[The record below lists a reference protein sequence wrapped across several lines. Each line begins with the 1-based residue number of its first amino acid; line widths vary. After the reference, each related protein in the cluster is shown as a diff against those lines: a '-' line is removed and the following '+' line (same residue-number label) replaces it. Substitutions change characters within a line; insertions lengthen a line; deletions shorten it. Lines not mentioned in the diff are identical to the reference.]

1 MELQDIVLLLVSVV
15 VGMLAYFFQRLT
27 GDIKELEDKMNF
39 CQANLPTK
47 YIMKEDYKDD
57 INEIKGSLRDI
68 FGVLRKHDLEGHGG
82 YIDK

>member
-1 MELQDIVLLLVSVV
+1 
-15 VGMLAYFFQRLT
+15 
-27 GDIKELEDKMNF
+27 MNF

-68 FGVLRKHDLEGHGG
+68 FGVLRKHDLEGHGVH
-82 YIDK
+82 IDK